1 MKILSILLRLYF
13 LVAGVAGVLNTLFLL
28 NDKIDWSLMVG
39 LSMFITL
46 FIGVSYLFFA
56 WKFDE
61 LLPKRKYLIQSTIF
75 VTLCNTLATSLLG
88 VLGQNQSKSFREF
101 DINQLIVFGVVAI
114 IVYSVLIFL
123 VSKVSN
129 QKVSAT
135 STSSSI

>member
-56 WKFDE
+56 WKFNE
-61 LLPKRKYLIQSTIF
+61 LLPKRKYLIQATIF
-75 VTLCNTLATSLLG
+75 VTLCNTLATSLIG
-88 VLGQNQSKSFREF
+88 TLGQNQSKSFREF